1 MQYFLS
7 FCLLSDVAVCVV
19 VWRYQI
25 MGEPSPQKQRYQRQ
39 QCRLVSMVDLEEVEQ
54 MDGSCQTAKIYVA
67 ALLGA
72 GL

>member
-1 MQYFLS
+1 
-7 FCLLSDVAVCVV
+7 
-19 VWRYQI
+19 

-54 MDGSCQTAKIYVA
+54 MDGSCQTAKICVA